1 MQENKPKSL
10 FSCHTQKISFYPF
23 LLPILYMIFR
33 FCKDQMLN
41 STYPHNV
48 KILKYNLPYL
58 FYLYLPK
65 IFAIIFFPI
74 IRHQI
79 KDDGNENN
87 KMIKQYHINAIQ
99 NSKKHMFSIILII
112 SLLEVIQENGDLLLY
127 FYERLGK
134 IHWLVEKKSGLIL
147 FVPLFAFYLLK
158 AEIFRHHVLALI
170 LGFIG
175 VFVANFCRFPLEF
188 SRTEDYPYHLLN
200 FFFSSLLSLAFVL
213 IKYVMTK
220 YVITSPYIFLFY
232 NGLLNILVSFVY
244 VLFEYILVANLP
256 YSEEFEKDNDNFFI
270 NNYVRIFTLLVGQD
284 TEFYIYFSLMF
295 IVMFVY
301 YIITALTI
309 YNFNLYLIIV
319 VETCLPI
326 DNDMIEIF
334 YKSQVYVNK
343 EKVIKRVICQ
353 CFGYIIIIFSSL
365 ILNEIIVLNIFGFN
379 NNIRANIASR
389 GKIEIDVAFELE
401 KCEEE
406 SETDDK
412 ENNNNINSIDSETND
427 K

>member
-1 MQENKPKSL
+1 
-10 FSCHTQKISFYPF
+10 
-23 LLPILYMIFR
+23 
-33 FCKDQMLN
+33 
-41 STYPHNV
+41 
-48 KILKYNLPYL
+48 
-58 FYLYLPK
+58 
-65 IFAIIFFPI
+65 
-74 IRHQI
+74 
-79 KDDGNENN
+79 
-87 KMIKQYHINAIQ
+87 
-99 NSKKHMFSIILII
+99 
-112 SLLEVIQENGDLLLY
+112 
-127 FYERLGK
+127 
-134 IHWLVEKKSGLIL
+134 
-147 FVPLFAFYLLK
+147 
-158 AEIFRHHVLALI
+158 
-170 LGFIG
+170 
-175 VFVANFCRFPLEF
+175 
-188 SRTEDYPYHLLN
+188 
-200 FFFSSLLSLAFVL
+200 
-213 IKYVMTK
+213 
-220 YVITSPYIFLFY
+220 
-232 NGLLNILVSFVY
+232 VY

-270 NNYVRIFTLLVGQD
+270 NNYVRIFTLLIGQD